1 MNQLKEGA
9 ITHPDQKAQVIR
21 KPILEALWAIKH
33 KGQSKDDMEDFDIFF
48 ARMKA
53 LNADVEKNAKQTKNE
68 DPQTIKLE
76 LIEQSDLD

>member
-1 MNQLKEGA
+1 
-9 ITHPDQKAQVIR
+9 
-21 KPILEALWAIKH
+21 
-33 KGQSKDDMEDFDIFF
+33 MEDFDIFF
-48 ARMKA
+48 ERMKA